1 MKRGAIRENA
11 PRIALLLDTLGDNGA
26 SIMLWRLAVGMTQ
39 RGVSVDLLSR
49 DVAESYRHTP
59 PGTAADG
66 PRLIG
71 LRSTHAL
78 WSVPSLASYLR
89 RERPAAVLVS
99 DKLRTNLALLRARRL
114 AGTPTRLGLRA
125 SIHLSRELQLC
136 SVAKRRRRLQRMR
149 RVYPEFDPL
158 IAVSRGVADDMAA
171 IAGNDRE
178 RIQVLPNPVIT
189 REFLQQAA
197 EPLSDPWFAPGAPP
211 VILGVGRLEQQ
222 KDFPTLLRAFALL
235 RRQRPCRLLI
245 LGEGSRRAE
254 LQALVQRLGV
264 GADCR
269 LPGYSPNPY
278 PFMAQA
284 SVFVVSSAW
293 EGIVNVLTEALA
305 LGTPA
310 VATDCPSGP
319 REILRNGE
327 LGLLVPVGD
336 DAALAD
342 AIQATL
348 EHPPEAARLRAGV
361 AAYTLDASVDAY
373 LQALGVAIR

>member
-1 MKRGAIRENA
+1 MSRNPIHRDA
-11 PRIALLLDTLGDNGA
+11 PRIALLLDTLGNNGA
-26 SIMLWRLAVGMTQ
+26 SIMLWRLAVGMMQ
-39 RGVSVDLLSR
+39 RGVGVDLLSR
-49 DVAESYRHTP
+49 HVTDSYRSNP
-59 PGTAADG
+59 SGSAVNG
-66 PRLIG
+66 PRFIG

-78 WSVPSLASYLR
+78 WSVPSLVSYLR

-114 AGTPTRLGLRA
+114 AGVSTRLGLRA

-136 SVAKRRRRLQRMR
+136 SAAKRRSRLQRIR

-158 IAVSRGVADDMAA
+158 ITVSHGVADDLAS
-171 IAGNDRE
+171 IAGVDRE

-189 REFLQQAA
+189 REFLQQAE

-235 RRQRPCRLLI
+235 RRQGPCRLLI
-245 LGEGSRRAE
+245 LGEGSRRGE
-254 LQALVQRLGV
+254 LQALAQHLGV

-269 LPGYSPNPY
+269 LPGHSPNPY

-319 REILRNGE
+319 REILCNGE
-327 LGLLVPVGD
+327 LGPLVPVGD

-348 EHPPEAARLRAGV
+348 EQPPDAALLRAGV
-361 AAYTLDASVDAY
+361 AGYTLDASVDAY
-373 LQALGVAIR
+373 MRALDVAVR

>member
-1 MKRGAIRENA
+1 MNQSHVPGDA
-11 PRIALLLDTLGDNGA
+11 PRIALLTDSLGDNGA
-26 SIMLWRLAVGMTQ
+26 SITLWRLAIEMTQ
-39 RGVSVDLLSR
+39 RGASVDLLSR
-49 DVAESYRHTP
+49 HVADSYRNNP
-59 PGTAADG
+59 PGIAATA

-78 WSVPSLASYLR
+78 WSVPSLAVYLR
-89 RERPAAVLVS
+89 RVRPTAVLVS

-125 SIHLSRELQLC
+125 SIHLSRELQIC
-136 SVAKRRRRLQRMR
+136 STAKRRRRLQRMR

-158 IAVSRGVADDMAA
+158 IAVSQGVADDLAT
-171 IAGNDRE
+171 IVGIGRE
-178 RIQVLPNPVIT
+178 RIRVLPNPVIT
-189 REFLQQAA
+189 REFQQQAA

-222 KDFPTLLRAFALL
+222 KDFPTLLRAFARL

-245 LGEGSRRAE
+245 LGEGSRRGE
-254 LQALVQRLGV
+254 LEALVQRLGIS
-264 GADCR
+264 ADCR
-269 LPGYSPNPY
+269 LPGHAPNPY
-278 PFMAQA
+278 PFMARA
-284 SVFVVSSAW
+284 RVFVVSSAW

-319 REILRNGE
+319 REILRDGA
-327 LGLLVPVGD
+327 LGPLVMVGD
-336 DAALAD
+336 DAALAN

-348 EHPPEAARLRAGV
+348 EQPPDAARLRAGV
-361 AAYTLDASVDAY
+361 AGYTMNASIDAY
-373 LQALGVAIR
+373 LRALGVAVR

>member
-1 MKRGAIRENA
+1 MKMNAIHEDA
-11 PRIALLLDTLGDNGA
+11 PRIALLLDTLGNNGA
-26 SIMLWRLAVGMTQ
+26 SIMLWRLAVGITQ
-39 RGVSVDLLSR
+39 RGAGVDLLSR
-49 DVAESYRHTP
+49 DVADAYRNKP
-59 PGTAADG
+59 PGADADG

-78 WSVPSLASYLR
+78 WSVPSLASYLH
-89 RERPAAVLVS
+89 RERPAAVLAS

-114 AGTPTRLGLRA
+114 AGTPTRLGLRV
-125 SIHLSRELQLC
+125 SIQQSRELQLC
-136 SVAKRRRRLQRMR
+136 SSAKRRRRLQRMR
-149 RVYPEFDPL
+149 KVYPGFDPL

-171 IAGNDRE
+171 IAGIDRE

-197 EPLSDPWFAPGAPP
+197 EPLSDPWFAPGSPP

-222 KDFPTLLRAFALL
+222 KEFPTLLRAFALL

-245 LGEGSRRAE
+245 LGEGSRRGE
-254 LQALVQRLGV
+254 LEALAQRLGISD
-264 GADCR
+264 DCR
-269 LPGYSPNPY
+269 LPGHAPNPY

-319 REILRNGE
+319 REILRDGE
-327 LGLLVPVGD
+327 LGTLVPVGD
-336 DAALAD
+336 DAAMAD

-348 EHPPEAARLRAGV
+348 EDPPDCEYLRAGV
-361 AAYTLDASVDAY
+361 SGYTLNASVDAY
-373 LQALGVAIR
+373 MCALGIDIR

>member
-1 MKRGAIRENA
+1 MSTNSIRGDA
-11 PRIALLLDTLGDNGA
+11 PRIALLVDTLGNNGA

-39 RGVSVDLLSR
+39 RGVNVDLLSR
-49 DVAESYRHTP
+49 DVADSYGDNP

-114 AGTPTRLGLRA
+114 AGASTRLGLRV

-136 SVAKRRRRLQRMR
+136 SAAKRRRRLQRMR
-149 RVYPEFDPL
+149 LVYPGFDPL
-158 IAVSRGVADDMAA
+158 IAVSGGVADDMAA
-171 IAGNDRE
+171 IAGIDRE

-211 VILGVGRLEQQ
+211 VILGVGRLEHQ

-245 LGEGSRRAE
+245 LGEGSRRGE
-254 LQALVQRLGV
+254 LEALVEHLGI

-269 LPGYSPNPY
+269 LPGHTPNPY

-327 LGLLVPVGD
+327 LGPLVAVGD

-342 AIQATL
+342 AIQTTL
-348 EHPPEAARLRAGV
+348 EQPPDAAHLRAGV
-361 AAYTLDASVDAY
+361 SGYSLDASVDAY
-373 LQALGVAIR
+373 LHALGVVTR

>member
-1 MKRGAIRENA
+1 MNQSHGAGDA
-11 PRIALLLDTLGDNGA
+11 PRIALLVDTLGDNGA
-26 SIMLWRLAVGMTQ
+26 SIMLRRLAVGMTQ
-39 RGVSVDLLSR
+39 RGASVDLLSR
-49 DVAESYRHTP
+49 HVADSYKNNL
-59 PGTAADG
+59 PGTAATG

-78 WSVPSLASYLR
+78 WSVPSLAAYLR

-99 DKLRTNLALLRARRL
+99 DKLRTNQALLRARRL
-114 AGTPTRLGLRA
+114 AGVPTSLGLRV

-136 SVAKRRRRLQRMR
+136 SAAKRHRRLQRIR
-149 RVYPEFDPL
+149 LVYPGFDPL
-158 IAVSRGVADDMAA
+158 IAVSRGVADDLAN
-171 IAGNDRE
+171 IAGIDRE

-197 EPLSDPWFAPGAPP
+197 VPLSDPWFAPGAPP

-222 KDFPTLLRAFALL
+222 KDFPTLLRAFARL

-245 LGEGSRRAE
+245 LGEGSRRGE
-254 LQALVQRLGV
+254 LEALAQRLGIR
-264 GADCR
+264 ADCR
-269 LPGYSPNPY
+269 LPGHAPNPY
-278 PFMAQA
+278 PFMARA

-327 LGLLVPVGD
+327 LGPLVPVGD
-336 DAALAD
+336 AVALAD

-348 EHPPEAARLRAGV
+348 EQPLDATRLGAGV
-361 AAYTLDASVDAY
+361 DGYTLDASVDAY
-373 LQALGVAIR
+373 LNALGVVIR